1 MTEPKKPT
9 MGQLKRKIERL
20 EAQIEDMRKHF
31 ERTQTTVFDL
41 ICDKVD
47 YEMRVDHARRILEGE
62 EP

>member
-1 MTEPKKPT
+1 MTKPNTPT

-20 EAQIEDMRKHF
+20 EAQIEDMRMHF

-41 ICDKVD
+41 IRDKVD

-62 EP
+62 EA